1 LPAFASGDPKDTA
14 TMTRQAAGIFRSSS
28 LTSGQD
34 RYQTG
39 DCAMVRGHDDIVVM
53 LMSHFWELDP

>member
-1 LPAFASGDPKDTA
+1 
-14 TMTRQAAGIFRSSS
+14 MTRQAAGIFHSSS

-53 LMSHFWELDP
+53 LMSQFWELDP